1 MLCRIAEVLLER
13 EVLDGLEFQKLV
25 DGEELP
31 PKEDNKPEA
40 AAVIE
45 EPVVEEP
52 ELNQQK
58 SYDEIVSEITDDKVQ
73 DDKTQDEESNKGV
86 F

>member
-31 PKEDNKPEA
+31 PKEDIKTEA
-40 AAVIE
+40 DV
-45 EPVVEEP
+45 VVEEP
-52 ELNQQK
+52 ELSQQK
-58 SYDEIVSEITDDKVQ
+58 SYEEIETEITDDASQ
-73 DDKTQDEESNKGV
+73 DDATKDGESFNGV